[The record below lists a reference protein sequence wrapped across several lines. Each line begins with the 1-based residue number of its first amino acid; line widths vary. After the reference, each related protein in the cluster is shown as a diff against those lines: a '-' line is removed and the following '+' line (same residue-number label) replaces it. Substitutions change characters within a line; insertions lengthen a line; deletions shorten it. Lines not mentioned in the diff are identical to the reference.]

1 MCGIAGIIDP
11 RRRPTA
17 SQLESMLATLRHRG
31 PDASGVE
38 LCGDAGLA
46 HARLSIIDLAGG
58 AQPMSNEDGAVWIT
72 FNGEIYNY
80 LELRDDL
87 EARGHAFRTRSDT
100 EVIVHAF
107 EEFGPA
113 CVQQFN
119 GQFAI
124 AIWDTRS
131 RSLFLAR
138 DRFGKKP
145 LFYARKGSRFI
156 FASEMKAVL
165 ADASVDRTIDP
176 RALRQIQTFWCTVP
190 PRTIFAAV
198 SELAPGTWLLM
209 KDGHVHVE
217 PYWRPS
223 YQEPE
228 AGRTE
233 QDYADE
239 LRALLVDAVR
249 LRMLRSD
256 VPVGAYLS
264 GGIDSAVTTAMIRR
278 YTDVPLTTFSV
289 AFDDPE
295 FDEGPFQREA
305 VAHLGI
311 TDHHETVCRA
321 EDIGRVFP
329 EVIWHAEQPI
339 VRTAPAPLFLLSR
352 LVRDNGY
359 KVVLTGEGSD
369 EVLGGYDIFK
379 EAKIRRFMA
388 ERPDSPRR
396 ALLLK
401 RLYPYIPALQSQSP
415 AYLQAFFRARPADLG
430 SPFFS
435 HLPRWNLASRLGV
448 FLSDDVAQATRE
460 YRPEDDLVAD
470 LPAEFASWPSFCQ
483 AQYFETSGLLPG
495 YILSSQGDR
504 MQMAHSVEGRCPFL
518 DYRIAEFA
526 SRLPPSL
533 KMKVL
538 NEKYILKRAA
548 GDLIP
553 AALIKR
559 PKQPY
564 RSMEIPSFFDTTKG
578 RARFDYVDELL
589 APDAIREGGLFNA
602 GAVGRLV
609 DKAKTGAAIGI
620 KDGMA
625 LVTILS
631 TQLTVAQF
639 SHELRRLPA

>member
-1 MCGIAGIIDP
+1 
-11 RRRPTA
+11 
-17 SQLESMLATLRHRG
+17 
-31 PDASGVE
+31 
-38 LCGDAGLA
+38 
-46 HARLSIIDLAGG
+46 
-58 AQPMSNEDGAVWIT
+58 
-72 FNGEIYNY
+72 
-80 LELRDDL
+80 
-87 EARGHAFRTRSDT
+87 
-100 EVIVHAF
+100 
-107 EEFGPA
+107 
-113 CVQQFN
+113 
-119 GQFAI
+119 
-124 AIWDTRS
+124 
-131 RSLFLAR
+131 
-138 DRFGKKP
+138 
-145 LFYARKGSRFI
+145 
-156 FASEMKAVL
+156 
-165 ADASVDRTIDP
+165 
-176 RALRQIQTFWCTVP
+176 
-190 PRTIFAAV
+190 
-198 SELAPGTWLLM
+198 
-209 KDGHVHVE
+209 
-217 PYWRPS
+217 
-223 YQEPE
+223 
-228 AGRTE
+228 
-233 QDYADE
+233 
-239 LRALLVDAVR
+239 
-249 LRMLRSD
+249 MLRSD

-278 YTDVPLTTFSV
+278 YTDVALTTFSV
-289 AFDDPE
+289 AFEDPE

-311 TDHHETVCRA
+311 RDHHETVCRA

-339 VRTAPAPLFLLSR
+339 VRTAPAPLYLLSR

-415 AYLQAFFRARPADLG
+415 AYLQAFFQARPADLG

-435 HLPRWNLASRLGV
+435 HLPRWNLGSRLGV
-448 FLSDDVAQATRE
+448 FLSDDVVQATRD
-460 YRPEDDLVAD
+460 YRPEDDLLGD
-470 LPAEFASWPSFCQ
+470 LPGDFGEWAPFCQ
-483 AQYFETSGLLPG
+483 AQYLETSGLLPG

-504 MQMAHSVEGRCPFL
+504 MQMANSVEGRCPFL

-526 SRLPPSL
+526 GRLPPSL

-553 AALIKR
+553 PALRKR

-564 RSMEIPSFFDTTKG
+564 RSMEIPSFFDTARG

-589 APDAIREGGLFNA
+589 SSDAIRDGGLFNPA
-602 GAVGRLV
+602 AVGRLV
-609 DKAKTGAAIGI
+609 DKARSGGAIGV

>member
-1 MCGIAGIIDP
+1 MCGIAGIVDA
-11 RRRPTA
+11 RRRPTE
-17 SQLESMLATLRHRG
+17 SQLEEMVATLRHRG
-31 PDASGVE
+31 PDASGVQ

-58 AQPMSNEDGAVWIT
+58 AQPMSNEDGTVWIT

-87 EARGHAFRTRSDT
+87 AARGHVFRTRSDT

-107 EEFGPA
+107 EEYGPA
-113 CVQQFN
+113 AVEQFN
-119 GQFAI
+119 GQFAL
-124 AIWDTRS
+124 AIWDTRA
-131 RSLFLAR
+131 RALFLAR

-145 LFYARKGSRFI
+145 LYFARKGSRFI

-165 ADASVDRTIDP
+165 ADPAVDRAIDP
-176 RALRQIQTFWCTVP
+176 RALRQIQAFWCTVP
-190 PRTIFAAV
+190 PRTIFSDV

-209 KDGHVHVE
+209 KGGQVE
-217 PYWRPS
+217 VESYWRPS
-223 YQEPE
+223 YQEPV

-289 AFDDPE
+289 AFEDPE

-311 TDHHETVCRA
+311 RDHHETVCRA

-339 VRTAPAPLFLLSR
+339 VRTAPAPLYLLSR

-415 AYLQAFFRARPADLG
+415 AYLQAFFQARPADLG

-448 FLSDDVAQATRE
+448 FLSDDVAQATRD
-460 YRPEDDLVAD
+460 YRPEEDLLGE
-470 LPAEFASWPSFCQ
+470 LPGEFAGWAPFCQ
-483 AQYFETSGLLPG
+483 AQYLETSGLLPG

-504 MQMAHSVEGRCPFL
+504 MQMANSVEGRCPFL

-526 SRLPPSL
+526 GRLPPRL
-533 KMKVL
+533 KMQVL

-553 AALIKR
+553 PALKTR

-564 RSMEIPSFFDTTKG
+564 RSMEIPSFFDTARG

-589 APDAIREGGLFNA
+589 STEAIRDGGLFNPA
-602 GAVGRLV
+602 AVARLV
-609 DKAKTGAAIGI
+609 DKARSGGAIGV